1 MGSPQKNRKVY
12 GILEISKVIT
22 FDNIP
27 SSYVFTIAEVNL
39 DFKRFILKK
48 DKTDDIAW
56 AFAVVAWRKRNN
68 IEASTIISHMNA
80 IDRFFEFISTEK
92 GSVGLNDFNQSLI
105 NEFIYWLKF
114 VSKKRLNKDENLSE
128 TSKSKYW
135 GVIRDYIRDLIIY
148 GMLSPDLEIPVQM
161 FNLNE
166 FESFKPYTE
175 NEVKQILYACIKD
188 TKSIL
193 LNKDIVINR
202 GNLSPY
208 LAVLVPHA
216 LLLSLRTGINPE
228 VLFNIEITSISIKE
242 SHILNSKILV
252 LPIKKRSGKSQN
264 IELKEEIEKGVR
276 VKSNV
281 ARLLEEVE
289 RITGGAR
296 SSLQNNSPLKNKLWL
311 VKPDSGPVDTFN
323 KFRYFLSLQS
333 FSKRH
338 NIIDEFG
345 NLVEINFK
353 RFRPTF
359 AEAMFKLN
367 GGDVRDLQKRLGHTN
382 LATTMG
388 YLDPNLAERVKAFE
402 YAGKTMVEWAFKG
415 EKKPSIEQ
423 VANKLEI
430 SLETAQKFSNGDFN
444 MGVAKCKDPF
454 NSPLKG
460 IKSGELCTEYLACF
474 RCGNCVVLKEDNHR
488 LFSFYHWIL
497 SKKLILGEEKW
508 KSSYSW
514 IIDIIDN
521 DIAPK
526 LGDLEWVSSRKIE
539 AKSDPFPMWAI

>member
-12 GILEISKVIT
+12 GISEISKDIT
-22 FDNIP
+22 FENIP
-27 SSYVFTIAEVNL
+27 SSYEFTIAGVNL

-56 AFAVVAWRKRNN
+56 AFAVVAWRKRND
-68 IEASTIISHMNA
+68 IEASTIILHINA

-92 GSVGLNDFNQSLI
+92 GPVGLNDFNQSLI

-114 VSKKRLNKDENLSE
+114 ISKKRLNKDENLSE

-148 GMLSPDLEIPVQM
+148 EMISPDLEFPIQM

-166 FESFKPYTE
+166 FQPFKAYTE

-188 TKSIL
+188 TKSVL
-193 LNKDIVINR
+193 LNNQIVGNR
-202 GNLSPY
+202 GVLSPY
-208 LAVLVPHA
+208 LAILIPHA

-228 VLFNIEITSISIKE
+228 VLFNIDITSISVKE
-242 SHILNSKILV
+242 SHILNSKILI
-252 LPIKKRSGKSQN
+252 LPIKKRSRKSQN
-264 IELKEEIEKGVR
+264 IELKDEIEKGFR

-281 ARLLEEVE
+281 ARLLDEVE
-289 RITGGAR
+289 KITSPAR
-296 SSLQNNSPLKNKLWL
+296 SSLANNSPLKNKLWL
-311 VKPDSGPVDTFN
+311 VMSDSGVINTFN
-323 KFRYFLSLQS
+323 NFRYFASLQS

-338 NIIDEFG
+338 NITDEFG
-345 NLVEINFK
+345 KLVDINFR

-359 AEAMFKLN
+359 AEAMLKLN
-367 GGDVRDLQKRLGHTN
+367 GGDVRDLQKRLGHSN

-388 YLDPNLAERVKAFE
+388 YLDPNLEDRIKAFN
-402 YAGKTMVEWAFKG
+402 YAGKTMVEWTFKG
-415 EKKPSIEQ
+415 DKKPSVEQ

-430 SLETAQKFSNGDFN
+430 SLETAEKFSNGDFN

-474 RCGNCVVLKEDNHR
+474 RCGNCVVVKEDNHR
-488 LFSFYHWIL
+488 LFSFYHWLI
-497 SKKLILGEEKW
+497 SKKMILGEEKW

-514 IIDIIDN
+514 IIEIIDN

-526 LGDLEWVSSRKIE
+526 LGDQEWVNIRKFE
-539 AKSDPFPMWAI
+539 AMNNPFPMWAI